1 MRTVRRRGRLL
12 LTWRNGDI
20 DISPTYLYRHSYEY
34 AAPRRTGFSLMSYAD
49 IVEFMFQSG
58 CVMDKCGMKAVSESK
73 SDCFGLIGAYHI
85 WDVWQVHTRLDGY
98 GKARRC
104 RRSARSST
112 AGGASPPHG
121 MAARQGARHH
131 ARLLG
136 EPSGRLRSADLRPQ
150 HLGRHP
156 PARGGLTPGRLIQ

>member
-1 MRTVRRRGRLL
+1 
-12 LTWRNGDI
+12 
-20 DISPTYLYRHSYEY
+20 
-34 AAPRRTGFSLMSYAD
+34 MSYAD

-121 MAARQGARHH
+121 KALDTTPDFWANLQADYD
-131 ARLLG
+131 LLTFD
-136 EPSGRLRSADLRPQ
+136 PSTLDDIRP
-150 HLGRHP
+150 LVE
-156 PARGGLTPGRLIQ
+156 A

>member
-1 MRTVRRRGRLL
+1 
-12 LTWRNGDI
+12 
-20 DISPTYLYRHSYEY
+20 
-34 AAPRRTGFSLMSYAD
+34 MSYAD

-131 ARLLG
+131 ARLLANLQADYDLLTFD
-136 EPSGRLRSADLRPQ
+136 PSTLDDIRP
-150 HLGRHP
+150 LVE
-156 PARGGLTPGRLIQ
+156 A